1 MCNVK
6 PPHKGDAVFNRIDA
20 YKNHMFEE
28 PERAEFACQQYLAEN
43 KGLIQFFAKAIL
55 DGSNKILLDA
65 PCGVGKTTFFCSLIA
80 PLFKA
85 DYQVIILTPNR
96 IQSEQN
102 ASIHLKDPVTLT
114 TNQVYCV
121 TAKSGVHLSP
131 EENKTYSCVY
141 DKADEILNYDEM
153 SAYKTILVIDE
164 AHELEDARDYRATA
178 ISKIGKAAEYIN
190 DCGGT
195 VVYMTGTPQKL
206 MGHNFNYWIHVDRV
220 DEAQNILPRLNMETV
235 DIYRK
240 DSHKVN
246 MLDFLVNV
254 VCEMRKNNER
264 PIVHLNDI
272 KKIREAANK
281 LHSLG
286 VHSQILT
293 SYEKGFTEYKDKSGK
308 KMRKYHSQMYQSIV
322 ERSALPE
329 ADCYLVTSILDVG
342 TSITGVI
349 GQDGKVHEDA
359 SLAPVF
365 LTRDPK
371 DFDVDKITQFF
382 SRIRYTVHR
391 GVILMNMP
399 ENRYEV
405 KQKPTLEHEL
415 ARICQEAAGD
425 AQALSRAPRV
435 RRLLS
440 SMQGQ
445 PDTLCLHEVPCGR
458 ISIYDV
464 DYSAMVALAVQKLYK
479 AYYFACDDTAEFLS
493 ERFGIPVTSSV
504 HASGKSI
511 KMPHDAGYSY
521 SDELKAWT
529 REAVQHD
536 DFVKALTSQMGI
548 DGRNRFVRQIR
559 TDKDGEEVLFNLRT
573 LFASYSYT
581 RKDIANIAIAL
592 ASERKPHVTLES
604 GEYVKDP
611 LGRAKNEAYKAM
623 ADWSIDE
630 LAAFRDYS
638 AYSMEGNGFNDDDDE
653 DEDEEHVVRIPEF
666 HAAINLGTK
675 KMRVVMAYA
684 AGPSNLTGW
693 KKICHYAETHSVE
706 ALRVYINSIVFA
718 ELNLL
723 NPTSAL
729 YEFYTGYRTTNSGA
743 QYHIL
748 RCGIG
753 LNYPDQKT
761 GKACN
766 HFKGGFAGNI
776 VTPYDLEQ
784 IAMLMNILVHKVKT
798 GFTQN
803 SVYTARMVERMLE
816 AIYET
821 DEKKADGSFY
831 VKGLR
836 KAVFSKTVTEKVN
849 HISNAVDYTMRS
861 KSLSPQD
868 KMNKIEDL
876 TDYVPCDEEIRD
888 YMLDQFQLTVNRMRI
903 SPDSYRPGMARDLII
918 YSLSHEPDWDRV
930 EI

>member
-131 EENKTYSCVY
+131 DGNKTYSCVY
-141 DKADEILNYDEM
+141 DKANEILNYDEM

-164 AHELEDARDYRATA
+164 AHEMEDARDYRATA
-178 ISKIGKAAEYIN
+178 ISKIEMAAEYVN

-220 DEAQNILPRLNMETV
+220 DEAQNTLPRLNMETV

-281 LHSLG
+281 LRSKG
-286 VHSQILT
+286 IHSQILT

-365 LTRDPK
+365 LTRAPK

-405 KQKPTLEHEL
+405 KQKPALEHEL
-415 ARICQEAAGD
+415 ARICQEAASD
-425 AQALSRAPRV
+425 AQALS
-435 RRLLS
+435 LS
-440 SMQGQ
+440 SS
-445 PDTLCLHEVPCGR
+445 R
-458 ISIYDV
+458 I
-464 DYSAMVALAVQKLYK
+464 
-479 AYYFACDDTAEFLS
+479 T
-493 ERFGIPVTSSV
+493 
-504 HASGKSI
+504 
-511 KMPHDAGYSY
+511 
-521 SDELKAWT
+521 
-529 REAVQHD
+529 
-536 DFVKALTSQMGI
+536 
-548 DGRNRFVRQIR
+548 
-559 TDKDGEEVLFNLRT
+559 
-573 LFASYSYT
+573 
-581 RKDIANIAIAL
+581 
-592 ASERKPHVTLES
+592 
-604 GEYVKDP
+604 
-611 LGRAKNEAYKAM
+611 
-623 ADWSIDE
+623 
-630 LAAFRDYS
+630 
-638 AYSMEGNGFNDDDDE
+638 
-653 DEDEEHVVRIPEF
+653 
-666 HAAINLGTK
+666 
-675 KMRVVMAYA
+675 
-684 AGPSNLTGW
+684 
-693 KKICHYAETHSVE
+693 
-706 ALRVYINSIVFA
+706 
-718 ELNLL
+718 
-723 NPTSAL
+723 
-729 YEFYTGYRTTNSGA
+729 
-743 QYHIL
+743 
-748 RCGIG
+748 
-753 LNYPDQKT
+753 
-761 GKACN
+761 
-766 HFKGGFAGNI
+766 
-776 VTPYDLEQ
+776 
-784 IAMLMNILVHKVKT
+784 
-798 GFTQN
+798 
-803 SVYTARMVERMLE
+803 
-816 AIYET
+816 
-821 DEKKADGSFY
+821 
-831 VKGLR
+831 
-836 KAVFSKTVTEKVN
+836 
-849 HISNAVDYTMRS
+849 
-861 KSLSPQD
+861 
-868 KMNKIEDL
+868 
-876 TDYVPCDEEIRD
+876 
-888 YMLDQFQLTVNRMRI
+888 
-903 SPDSYRPGMARDLII
+903 
-918 YSLSHEPDWDRV
+918 
-930 EI
+930 

>member
-1 MCNVK
+1 MEIF
-6 PPHKGDAVFNRIDA
+6 PTDPEY
-20 YKNHMFEE
+20 YKNQWFEE
-28 PERAEFACQQYLAEN
+28 PERAEFACRQYLAEN
-43 KGLIQFFAKAIL
+43 KGLIQFFADAIL
-55 DGSNKILLDA
+55 DGGKKILLDA

-80 PLFKA
+80 LLFKA

-102 ASIHLKDPVTLT
+102 ASIHLEDPVTLT

-131 EENKTYSCVY
+131 DGNKTYSCVY

-153 SAYKTILVIDE
+153 SAYKTILAIDE
-164 AHELEDARDYRATA
+164 AHEMEDARDYRATA

-220 DEAQNILPRLNMETV
+220 DESQNIFPRLNMETV

-240 DSHKVN
+240 NSHKVN

-254 VCEMRKNNER
+254 AAEMRKNNER
-264 PIVHLNDI
+264 PIIHLNDI
-272 KKIREAANK
+272 NKIREAAKK
-281 LHSLG
+281 LHIKG
-286 VHSQILT
+286 INSQILT
-293 SYEKGFTEYKDKSGK
+293 SHDKGFIEYRDENGK
-308 KMRKYHSQMYQSIV
+308 KTRKYNSQMYQSIV

-359 SLAPVF
+359 SLVPVF
-365 LTRDPK
+365 LTRAPK

-399 ENRYEV
+399 EKRYEV
-405 KQKPTLEHEL
+405 KQKPTLDHEL
-415 ARICQEAAGD
+415 ARICQEAAGG
-425 AQALSRAPRV
+425 AQVLSQAPRM

-445 PDTLCLHEVPCGR
+445 PDTLCLHEIPNGR
-458 ISIYDV
+458 MSLYSV
-464 DYSAMVALAVQKLYK
+464 DYSAMVALAVQNLYK

-511 KMPHDAGYSY
+511 KMPHDTGYSY
-521 SDELKAWT
+521 SDELKEWT
-529 REAVQHD
+529 MEAVQD
-536 DFVKALTSQMGI
+536 NDFVTALISPTGI
-548 DGRNRFVRQIR
+548 DGRNKFVQQIR

-573 LFASYSYT
+573 LLASYTYT

-592 ASERKPHVTLES
+592 ASERRPHVTLES
-604 GEYVKDP
+604 GECVKDP

-623 ADWSIDE
+623 ADWNMNE
-630 LAAFRDYS
+630 LAAFHDYS
-638 AYSMEGNGFNDDDDE
+638 AYSMEGNGFDDNDDDDE
-653 DEDEEHVVRIPEF
+653 EEEHIVRIPEF
-666 HAAINLGTK
+666 HAAVNLGTK

-693 KKICHYAETHSVE
+693 KKICRYAETHSVE

-729 YEFYTGYRTTNSGA
+729 YELYTGYRITNSGA

-753 LNYPDQKT
+753 LNYLDQKT
-761 GKACN
+761 GNACD
-766 HFKGGFAGNI
+766 HFKGGFAGSI

-784 IAMLMNILVHKVKT
+784 IAMIMNVLVHKVKT
-798 GFTQN
+798 GYTQN
-803 SVYTARMVERMLE
+803 SVYTAKMVEKMLE
-816 AIYET
+816 SIYET

-831 VKGLR
+831 VLGLR
-836 KAVFSKTVTEKVN
+836 KAVFSETAVQKVN
-849 HISNAVDYTMRS
+849 RIANAVDYTVRN
-861 KSLSPQD
+861 KNLSPRD
-868 KMNKIEDL
+868 KMEKIEDL
-876 TDYVPCDEEIRD
+876 TDCIPCGEEIRD
-888 YMLDQFQLTVNRMRI
+888 YMLEQFETLVNEMRLD
-903 SPDSYRPGMARDLII
+903 PDIYRSGMARDLIL
-918 YSLSHEPDWDRV
+918 YSLSHEAGWDTV